1 MNSATP
7 SVLAK
12 IHTSGDSFERIQALK
27 DAYKGET
34 AYLVT
39 CGPSLLSHDRDTL
52 IEKLEEKLFFPFK
65 NFYYKLKK

>member
-27 DAYKGET
+27 DTYKGERSMY
-34 AYLVT
+34 ASDL
-39 CGPSLLSHDRDTL
+39 RDEDWER
-52 IEKLEEKLFFPFK
+52 IRHYFEYENGYGNIK
-65 NFYYKLKK
+65 

>member
-39 CGPSLLSHDRDTL
+39 CGPSLLYM
-52 IEKLEEKLFFPFK
+52 IEILS
-65 NFYYKLKK
+65 